1 MSEPP
6 PATAPPSSL
15 TGSGTGGDRHDATVV
30 FADISGFTA
39 MSEKLD
45 PEDVTE
51 IMNGCFALMEATI
64 HAYGGTVDKYIGDC
78 IMASFGVPL
87 PADDHPVRA
96 VNASLA
102 MRASLEDFNRARE
115 LPVPL
120 RTHIGVNSGTVL
132 AGHVGGEV
140 KRELTVVGEVVEV
153 ADVLKDVA
161 PNGSVYVGDGTFTR
175 THETFAY
182 GPRLTAEFHGRTVTA
197 YDVQTEIPTS
207 AGTETADV
215 VAAASALDRDSDRRR
230 TTVVFAEITGLATTG
245 DPSAEELALL
255 NRCFATMEEA
265 VREHGGTVD
274 KFLGGIVMALFGAP
288 LAIEGAPRQALNAA
302 IAMRQRLETFNHD
315 HGRALSMHAG
325 VNSGLVLAGMV
336 GGEAKRDFT
345 VMGDTVNLASRL
357 KDAATDHVILVGPET
372 YRFTREDFDFEP
384 PRSLTLKGKAL
395 AVSAYELR
403 SAERSLHRH
412 RLAGS
417 NQHIFSPLIGRDREL
432 VAIEAWIAQ
441 VRGGDGGAISI
452 SADAGLGKSRLMAE
466 ISALEQLSDVRFL
479 EGRCVSLGQSLSFHP
494 FVDLFRGWA
503 NAPEEEGD
511 EAAVL
516 KLEDAVRAVAPDQ
529 VDEIVPFL
537 ATLMGVHL
545 PSVAHI
551 EGEALEKLIFHAV
564 RELLRKLAAERPLVL
579 VFEDLHWA
587 DLSSIKL
594 LESLLPLVA
603 QHPIVFVQ
611 AFRPGHDDTS
621 GRLLT
626 WVRSAL
632 GERHLEL
639 QLEPL
644 DNKACDELVGNLLRI
659 DNLPFST
666 RALISRRAEGNPFY
680 IEEVVRSLIEQG
692 VVQQV
697 GDRLELTAEIDVA
710 RIPGTVQEVV
720 MARVDR
726 LPETTRQVLQLAAVL
741 GRNFYDR
748 NVLDILGTTVDCSGE
763 LGQLTERQLIREH
776 SSRRTGSTKRVLLR
790 TEHEHVFTHALVQE
804 TVYGSILQR
813 TRRELHL
820 RAAESI
826 ERVFATRLVD
836 FYGMLA
842 YHFGRAEHLEK
853 AEEYLFKAGDEAA
866 RSAASNE
873 ALNFFREAARL
884 YQILHGDGGDP
895 RKKALLEKNIGLAL
909 IARGRLPEAVEHLD
923 AALRHLG
930 EPAPHRPLAVQLG
943 FAKDILSVLLHLYA
957 RGGRP
962 GRRIAHEI
970 DREVLEVRYNRAR
983 AQTTSDP
990 QRFFFDTI
998 GTLRRMN
1005 QLDPSGIEDAS
1016 GMYAGTA
1023 ILFSY
1028 SGVSFAVARKIL
1040 GIGRDLVR
1048 AGNPR
1053 DEFVY
1058 QHYAWIHHHIAGDWS
1073 DQHTIDDDLV
1083 EQNIRHGQLWDV
1095 QTYLGMLGEQRIHQG
1110 KLDAAGTI
1118 RDKLGDI
1125 ADGYG
1130 LDWARSNQ
1138 FALEM
1143 WMLLQRREL
1152 PQALE
1157 AVDRYYHSRDEELL
1171 NLLALGTRAKIQGL
1185 QGDHDA
1191 AGRTLAKARELI
1203 RPGVVAPYYLAYT
1216 LMSQAMHDIA
1226 RVEHAQA
1233 GGDRGAVRTAR
1244 RQAKRSLRAVLS
1256 CAAKVSWE
1264 RTEAYRLAGRLAW
1277 MLGHQKRAVRWWAH
1291 SVTEGERLGQT
1302 PEVARTYATAGRLL
1316 GARQL
1321 RGLTAEACLRR
1332 ARELLASVGL
1342 EHEAAH
1348 TTAAGRRAA

>member
-1 MSEPP
+1 
-6 PATAPPSSL
+6 
-15 TGSGTGGDRHDATVV
+15 
-30 FADISGFTA
+30 

-153 ADVLKDVA
+153 ADILKDVA
-161 PNGSVYVGDGTFTR
+161 PNGTVYVGEDTFAR

-182 GPRLTAEFHGRTVTA
+182 GPRQTTEFHGRSVTA
-197 YDVQTEIPTS
+197 YDVQTDAPTS
-207 AGTETADV
+207 AGTETADIAT
-215 VAAASALDRDSDRRR
+215 VASDRDSDRRR
-230 TTVVFAEITGLATTG
+230 ATVVFAEIAGLATTG
-245 DPSAEELALL
+245 DPSAEELALV
-255 NRCFATMEEA
+255 NRCFAAMEEA
-265 VREHGGTVD
+265 VRAHGGTID

-288 LAIEGAPRQALNAA
+288 VAIEGAPRQALNAA
-302 IAMRQRLETFNHD
+302 IAMRQRLEAFNRD
-315 HGRALSMHAG
+315 HGRALVMHAG

-357 KDAATDHVILVGPET
+357 KDAAADHVILVGPET

-417 NQHIFSPLIGRDREL
+417 DQQIFSPLIGRDREL
-432 VAIEAWIAQ
+432 AAIEARIAQ
-441 VRGGDGGAISI
+441 VRNGTGGIISI
-452 SADAGLGKSRLMAE
+452 AADAGLGKSRLMAE
-466 ISALEQLSDVRFL
+466 ISALTQLADVTFL

-511 EAAVL
+511 ESAVH

-529 VDEIVPFL
+529 VEEIAPFL
-537 ATLMGVHL
+537 AALMGVHL
-545 PSVAHI
+545 SSVADI

-564 RELLRKLAAERPLVL
+564 RELLQRLAAQGPLVL

-594 LESLLPLVA
+594 LESLLRLVT
-603 QHPIVFVQ
+603 QHPIVFVH
-611 AFRPGHDDTS
+611 AFRPGHADTS
-621 GRLLT
+621 ERMLAL
-626 WVRSAL
+626 VQQEL
-632 GERHLEL
+632 GEQHLEL
-639 QLEPL
+639 HLEPL

-692 VVQQV
+692 IVQQV
-697 GDRLELTAEIDVA
+697 GDRLELTAEIDA
-710 RIPGTVQEVV
+710 SRIPGTVQEVV

-726 LPETTRQVLQLAAVL
+726 LPETSRQVLQLAAVL

-748 NVLDILGTTVDCSGE
+748 NVLDILGTTVDCPGE
-763 LGQLTERQLIREH
+763 LQQLAERQLIREH
-776 SSRRTGSTKRVLLR
+776 SSRRTGSTKRLLLQ
-790 TEHEHVFTHALVQE
+790 TEREHVFTHALVQE

-826 ERVFATRLVD
+826 ERVFANRLVD

-884 YQILHGDGGDP
+884 YQLLHGDGGDP
-895 RKKALLEKNIGLAL
+895 RKKALLEKNIGVAL
-909 IARGRLPEAVEHLD
+909 IARGRLPESVEHLD
-923 AALRHLG
+923 EALRHLG
-930 EPAPHRPLAVQLG
+930 EPVPQRSLTVQLG
-943 FAKDILSVLLHLYA
+943 FAKDIASVLLHLYA

-962 GRRIAHEI
+962 GRRIAREL
-970 DREVLEVRYNRAR
+970 DREVLAVRYNRAR

-1005 QLDPSGIEDAS
+1005 QLDPSGIDDAS

-1028 SGVSFAVARKIL
+1028 SGVSFAIARKIL
-1040 GIGRDLVR
+1040 GIGRHLVR
-1048 AGNPR
+1048 DGNPR

-1058 QHYAWIHHHIAGDWS
+1058 QHYSWIHHHIAGDWS
-1073 DQHTIDDDLV
+1073 DQHTIEDELV

-1110 KLDAAGTI
+1110 KLDAAGAI

-1138 FALEM
+1138 YALDM

-1152 PQALE
+1152 APALD
-1157 AVDRYYHSRDEELL
+1157 ALDRYYHSRDEELL
-1171 NLLALGTRAKIQGL
+1171 NLLALGTRAKIQVL
-1185 QGDHDA
+1185 QGDHEA
-1191 AGRTLAKARELI
+1191 AGATLAKARELI
-1203 RPGVVAPYYLAYT
+1203 RPGVVAPYYLTYT
-1216 LMSQAMHDIA
+1216 LMSQLMHDIT
-1226 RVEHAQA
+1226 RVEQAQA
-1233 GGDRGAVRTAR
+1233 AGDRSALRTAR
-1244 RQAKRSLRAVLS
+1244 RCAKRSLRAELS

-1264 RTEAYRLAGRLAW
+1264 RTEAYHLAGRLASI
-1277 MLGHQKRAVRWWAH
+1277 LGHQKRAVRWWTR
-1291 SVTEGERLGQT
+1291 SVAEGERLGQT
-1302 PEVARTYATAGRLL
+1302 PEVARTYATAGKLL
-1316 GARQL
+1316 GSRQMN
-1321 RGLTAEACLRR
+1321 GLSAEACLQR
-1332 ARELLASVGL
+1332 ARELFASVGL
-1342 EHEAAH
+1342 EHEAEHA
-1348 TTAAGRRAA
+1348 TATGQRAA